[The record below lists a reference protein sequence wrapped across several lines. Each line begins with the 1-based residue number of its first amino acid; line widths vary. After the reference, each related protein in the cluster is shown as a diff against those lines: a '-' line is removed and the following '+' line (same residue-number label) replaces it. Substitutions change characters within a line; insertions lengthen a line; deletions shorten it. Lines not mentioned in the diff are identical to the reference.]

1 MTGIAT
7 KWAINIHNC
16 HKNGEKTVN
25 HLQKEKNHLRE
36 DYSGWFTGSQGA
48 SINYV
53 GSSRSHCGL
62 LISIVSCLDGTLEK
76 ESKNA

>member
-36 DYSGWFTGSQGA
+36 DYSG
-48 SINYV
+48 
-53 GSSRSHCGL
+53 
-62 LISIVSCLDGTLEK
+62 
-76 ESKNA
+76 